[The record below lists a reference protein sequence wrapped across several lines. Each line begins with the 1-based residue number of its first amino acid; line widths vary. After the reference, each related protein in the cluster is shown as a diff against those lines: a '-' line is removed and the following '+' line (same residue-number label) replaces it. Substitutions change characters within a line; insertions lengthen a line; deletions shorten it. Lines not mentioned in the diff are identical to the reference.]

1 MTRNDFFLFQAKK
14 VLERVQ
20 KVQNKN
26 TECTCGGGAAGG
38 DNVLE

>member
-1 MTRNDFFLFQAKK
+1 MTFLFQAKK

-26 TECTCGGGAAGG
+26 TECTCGGGAAGD